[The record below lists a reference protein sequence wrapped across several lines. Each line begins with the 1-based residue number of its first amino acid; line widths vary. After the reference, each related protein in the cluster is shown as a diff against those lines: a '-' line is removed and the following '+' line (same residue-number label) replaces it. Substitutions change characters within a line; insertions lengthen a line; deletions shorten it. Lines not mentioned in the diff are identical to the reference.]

1 VHVLTKIF
9 IVLVALLAV
18 LLTPLVVVFAKNE
31 GTFRERYFE
40 STALERS
47 TRADLAVAKDALVS
61 AESRLQTER
70 TQLQQQLSTLRSDV
84 QRRESEVAALRNEV
98 EQARA
103 AQAGINASL
112 ATLAA
117 AEASNAAL
125 VKDLFATNSELR
137 ETALAAQRRA
147 VELDQVLLTREAE
160 LEVAVAARRALQEEL
175 QRTNDE
181 RDQALSEVS
190 AYLAYIGPLP
200 DAARDRRIG
209 VAVDRNLAAVI
220 LNVRR
225 NADATLAE
233 INVGSRDG
241 VREGWL
247 LTISDG
253 GTFIGNLRIT
263 RVDVNRSTGVVELED
278 RQGRGEVKAGQRA
291 TARIGG

>member
-31 GTFRERYFE
+31 GTYREKHLESVARERSAATLLQVAQE
-40 STALERS
+40 SHSA
-47 TRADLAVAKDALVS
+47 AV
-61 AESRLQTER
+61 SRLGIENSE
-70 TQLQQQLSTLRSDV
+70 LQQQLIAMRGDV
-84 QRRESEVAALRNEV
+84 QRREGELAAVRSELD
-98 EQARA
+98 QARA
-103 AQAGINASL
+103 AQAGINANL

-117 AEASNAAL
+117 ALETNSSLSETL
-125 VKDLFATNSELR
+125 VSELR
-137 ETALAAQRRA
+137 QLRDTALAAERRS
-147 VELDQVLLTREAE
+147 VELDEALRTKVAE
-160 LEVAVAARRALQEEL
+160 LEVADMARRALQEEL

-200 DAARDRRIG
+200 DAARDRRAG

-225 NADATLAE
+225 SADSTLAE

-278 RQGRGEVKAGQRA
+278 AQSRGEVKSGQRA
-291 TARIGG
+291 TARVGG

>member
-1 VHVLTKIF
+1 MHVLTKIF

-18 LLTPLVVVFAKNE
+18 LLTPLVIVFAKNE
-31 GTFRERYFE
+31 GTFRERYLSAVSRE
-40 STALERS
+40 AAAASALDTEKAGNTATVNRLNLEKSELQAQLTEVRGQLQE
-47 TRADLAVAKDALVS
+47 REGAVA
-61 AESRLQTER
+61 
-70 TQLQQQLSTLRSDV
+70 TLRS
-84 QRRESEVAALRNEV
+84 EI

-103 AQAGINASL
+103 AQAGINANL

-117 AEASNAAL
+117 AL
-125 VKDLFATNSELR
+125 QTNSSLSETLVTELR
-137 ETALAAQRRA
+137 QLRDVALAAERRS
-147 VELDQVLLTREAE
+147 VELDEALRTKVAE
-160 LEVAVAARRALQEEL
+160 LEVADLARRALQEEL

-181 RDQALSEVS
+181 RDQALAEVS

-200 DAARDRRIG
+200 DAARDRGART
-209 VAVDRNLAAVI
+209 AVDRNLAAVV

-225 NADATLAE
+225 TDDSTLAE

-241 VREGWL
+241 VREGWV

-278 RQGRGEVKAGQRA
+278 AATRGEVKAGQRA
-291 TARIGG
+291 TARVGG